1 MTLISLEIQL
11 NQLLQNKKLIKIDFK
26 NNPVDFWRF
35 ANFSKYNKIPSY
47 IIFEQ
52 ALEKGLFVDTKKVL
66 IEKFINFIKEN
77 RIDFK
82 SQLYQDIFAAFI
94 VQDNSKKT
102 FLEFGATNGIHLSN
116 SYTLENS
123 FNWSGVLAEPDPQWI
138 DQLKKNRPK
147 SKLINKCIWKNSGE
161 KINFFSSK
169 TGILS
174 TIDDFKYS
182 DQASMP
188 GNSKKRNEAGTNVD
202 VETISLNDV
211 IKSEFRDICP
221 SYISIDTEGSEF
233 EILKSFNF
241 QKYQPKLF
249 TVEHNFTNMQSE
261 IDKLMSENNYER
273 VFNKLTLFDAW
284 YISSDVN
291 GKFS

>member
-1 MTLISLEIQL
+1 M
-11 NQLLQNKKLIKIDFK
+11 IKIDFK
-26 NNPVDFWRF
+26 NNPIDFWRF

-52 ALEKGLFVDTKKVL
+52 ALEKGLIEDSKKNL
-66 IEKFINFIKEN
+66 LKKFIEFIKEN
-77 RIDFK
+77 SKDFK

-94 VQDNSKKT
+94 VNDNYEKT

-116 SYTLENS
+116 SYTLEYN
-123 FNWSGVLAEPDPQWI
+123 FDWLGVLAEPDPQWI
-138 DQLKKNRPK
+138 DELKKNRPK
-147 SKLINKCIWKNSGE
+147 TKILNKCIWKNSSE

-174 TIDDFKYS
+174 TIDKFKYS
-182 DQASMP
+182 DQTSMP
-188 GNSKKRNEAGTNVD
+188 GNSKKRNEDGTNVE

-211 IKSEFRDICP
+211 VKSEFKGVCP

-261 IDKLMSENNYER
+261 IDKLMLENNYVR

-284 YISSDVN
+284 YISTDVN